1 MRELNYLVKIEGNE
15 ALLERF
21 ISAIEN
27 GTVKVDKAYPNP
39 YLLDTGEKFLLDKI
53 IEYFFQTRAFS
64 KAQYI
69 AFFETLRKLN
79 GFNSYYY
86 SLGKQTEEL
95 VFNTFERVKKGKY
108 KIFIPKTEE
117 IHSQPDLTEDQKE
130 LLSFLCYLAV
140 SHIKYGP
147 SYASVTANEYFDIV
161 TELGSDE
168 VEKLKKFGTGKL
180 PKELTNYKDS
190 DFTAKAND
198 VFATINIK
206 LNNETE
212 ESYGKALNFVNNLL
226 KSDFPKSYEIA
237 FSSKNKELLPVK
249 GLPKCGQNYL
259 FAGAVKYPNL
269 HKSILEYINLS
280 KKEYEWYNNLEDENC
295 AMPSTFAVFALGL
308 QDEKYFETLINYYQ
322 TVDEE
327 HQSIQAKFTPVFLE
341 KFGVTEKSIRV
352 YINALLS
359 MQEHPHNK
367 TFIPYFSD
375 ENSLKLL
382 LDSKENFAAY
392 YFTDQDIKE
401 YSDSGNDTEEMADYC
416 WQSIMY
422 TTFGQSKGFTK
433 IVKELNEEQR
443 LIFEKLQ
450 IADK

>member
-15 ALLERF
+15 LLLERF
-21 ISAIEN
+21 IEAVNN
-27 GTVKVDKAYPNP
+27 GTVKIDKDYPNP

-53 IEYFFQTRAFS
+53 IEYFFQTRPFS
-64 KAQYI
+64 KDHYI

-117 IHSQPDLTEDQKE
+117 NHSKPDLAENEKE

-180 PKELTNYKDS
+180 PKQLTNYKDS
-190 DFTAKAND
+190 DFSGKAND
-198 VFATINIK
+198 VFATIQIK
-206 LNNETE
+206 LINETE

-237 FSSKNKELLPVK
+237 FSSKNKEVLPVK

-259 FAGAVKYPNL
+259 FAGAVKYPKL
-269 HKSILEYINLS
+269 HSQILEYIGLA
-280 KKEYEWYNNLEDENC
+280 KHKYEWYNNLEDENC

-308 QDEKYFETLINYYQ
+308 QDNKYFDTLIDYYQ

-341 KFGVTEKSIRV
+341 KFGVNQKSIQV

-367 TFIPYFSD
+367 AFISCFCT

-382 LDSKENFAAY
+382 LDSKENFASY
-392 YFTDQDIKE
+392 YFTDENLKE
-401 YSDSGNDTEEMADYC
+401 YSDSENSIEEMTDYC
-416 WQSIMY
+416 RESVMY
-422 TTFGQSKGFTK
+422 TSFGQSKGFSK
-433 IVKELNEEQR
+433 IAKGLNDEQR